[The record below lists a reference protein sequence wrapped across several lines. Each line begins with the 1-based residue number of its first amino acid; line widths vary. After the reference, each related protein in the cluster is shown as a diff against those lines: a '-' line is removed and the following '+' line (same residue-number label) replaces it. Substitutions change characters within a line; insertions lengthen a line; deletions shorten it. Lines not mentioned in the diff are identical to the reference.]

1 MLSYYRAS
9 ELAGALFFGRLAR
22 RTSDPTMRIFLT
34 EHFSEEARHAWLW
47 TDTIVKLGCVPIQI
61 LETYQ
66 SQYAIEAGL
75 PTSMP
80 EILVI
85 TKIFEERIYSQFT
98 NHAKKSDAHPEV
110 KKTIKKMLDD
120 EDGHLTWIE
129 SQLNIYK
136 SQGINIDELI
146 AKYRA
151 LDQAI
156 YDVVSRYEGKLWDF
170 LGLK

>member
-1 MLSYYRAS
+1 
-9 ELAGALFFGRLAR
+9 
-22 RTSDPTMRIFLT
+22 
-34 EHFSEEARHAWLW
+34 
-47 TDTIVKLGCVPIQI
+47 
-61 LETYQ
+61 
-66 SQYAIEAGL
+66 
-75 PTSMP
+75 
-80 EILVI
+80 
-85 TKIFEERIYSQFT
+85 
-98 NHAKKSDAHPEV
+98 
-110 KKTIKKMLDD
+110 MLDD